1 MMITMTMIMIL
12 MVMIIPMLPE
22 EIEKVLP
29 VNPLHEYQEQIN
41 LHCYCSLRA
50 ICWLRGGV
58 GGQFP
63 RNLN

>member
-1 MMITMTMIMIL
+1 MTMTMIL

-41 LHCYCSLRA
+41 LHCQLTRQKDQA
-50 ICWLRGGV
+50 PGH
-58 GGQFP
+58 
-63 RNLN
+63 